1 MPRADEVGGMAAWSD
16 GVIWIG
22 EAASDRIWEMN
33 VATDRL
39 RLVHGDDRG
48 QKAGGTRA
56 MRYRPEVGLMV
67 LGRAGVRHFASRR
80 DGGSFVE
87 MSNRSVVVG
96 FDLLPQG
103 DYIVSTGRYPND
115 PLSAHSVHRYAAT
128 GEHMASWHAAFPHD
142 DWRAVLRLSGK
153 PVAVTADG
161 DVLVSELAPFKV
173 TRYRGGRSDDWE
185 IVVEDSEIVDANE
198 FERAL
203 PAPRTFA
210 FQWNRTVFV
219 DEMANGDIL
228 NVVLI
233 YPPREPVAQTMW
245 VVVSPMGE
253 VLGRST
259 YGHGLRVVGRAGPN
273 RYYVVHGDE
282 WLAEVEVYLERT
294 GEGSG

>member
-1 MPRADEVGGMAAWSD
+1 
-16 GVIWIG
+16 
-22 EAASDRIWEMN
+22 
-33 VATDRL
+33 
-39 RLVHGDDRG
+39 
-48 QKAGGTRA
+48 
-56 MRYRPEVGLMV
+56 
-67 LGRAGVRHFASRR
+67 
-80 DGGSFVE
+80 
-87 MSNRSVVVG
+87 
-96 FDLLPQG
+96 
-103 DYIVSTGRYPND
+103 
-115 PLSAHSVHRYAAT
+115 
-128 GEHMASWHAAFPHD
+128 MASWHAAFPHD

-228 NVVLI
+228 NVALV

-259 YGHGLRVVGRAGPN
+259 YGRGLRVVGRAGPN

-282 WLAEVEVYLERT
+282 WLAEVEVYVERT